1 MTTRLAPR
9 TMPDTAAQSE
19 VILAPAPRANPDT
32 PANSSSIGVRAV
44 SALAATPSH
53 TPTAALST
61 VRAEPAAAWKVTRT
75 RPLPAP
81 VSRKGVLEREVA
93 SLEADPVGPGG
104 LPNTAV
110 MSELGPPAVEPT
122 TKGRRFL
129 RNAITDSAGRTFS
142 SSR

>member
-32 PANSSSIGVRAV
+32 PANSSSIGVKAV

-61 VRAEPAAAWKVTRT
+61 VSAEPEAAWKVTLT

-81 VSRKGVLEREVA
+81 VSSAGVRERDVA
-93 SLEADPVGPGG
+93 SLLATPAGPGG
-104 LPNTAV
+104 LPNTA
-110 MSELGPPAVEPT
+110 
-122 TKGRRFL
+122 
-129 RNAITDSAGRTFS
+129 I
-142 SSR
+142 